1 MGSDRTDAVA
11 YAQSQGETTAL
22 VAGVAHEINNPI
34 TYVLANLAELERSVA
49 AVSETL
55 AGYRRELQSFAGGAA
70 DSRIADLESKLD
82 ECGGVAL
89 ASELLCDAT
98 EGAQRIRDLVRDLL
112 SLARTDERASAP
124 LAIDD
129 VLDQTLR
136 LVGRSLAG
144 RIELVREYRATR
156 PIEGD
161 RTRLGQ
167 VFLNLIQNAVDA
179 CDAVPDRPHQ
189 ISLRTRD
196 SRRGVRVEVEDSGPG
211 IEPGVRRSLFAPFFT
226 TKPQGSGTGL
236 GLYISRKIVALHG
249 GKLALVRCAPG
260 STVFRV
266 DLPAAELAA
275 P

>member
-1 MGSDRTDAVA
+1 MTSRLDSDAHT
-11 YAQSQGETTAL
+11 QGETTAL

-49 AVSETL
+49 AVGETL
-55 AGYRRELQSFAGGAA
+55 AGYRRELRGIGGADA
-70 DSRIADLESKLD
+70 DSRIADLEAKLD
-82 ECGGVAL
+82 ECGGLAL
-89 ASELLCDAT
+89 AAELVCDAS

-112 SLARTDERASAP
+112 SLARTDERANAP
-124 LAIDD
+124 LRVDD
-129 VLDQTLR
+129 VLEQTLR

-161 RTRLGQ
+161 RARLGQ
-167 VFLNLIQNAVDA
+167 VFLNLIQNAIDA
-179 CDAVPDRPHQ
+179 CDTLPDRQHR

-196 SRRGVRVEVEDSGPG
+196 LRRGVRVEVEDSGPG
-211 IEPGVRRSLFAPFFT
+211 ITPGVRRSLFAPFFT

-249 GKLALVRCAPG
+249 GKLALACCDAG

-266 DLPAAELAA
+266 DLPSA
-275 P
+275 